1 MTASNAAAHPPQT
14 PRRIL
19 IVGPGDLASELGRTI
34 LWRGEIER
42 VHAPDVDAGYEA
54 ARSVQPSLLIV
65 DAGGHEEALAFVR
78 RMRKDPVVRSTGIAV
93 FLRSPTPREEES
105 LRLAGANVVLSGEV
119 DPVLWDRRLEEI
131 LNVPYRRDARIPVRF
146 KVWSRVETAPEPV
159 EAIALNISVHGM
171 LMETLLNLEVGM
183 KLDLRFELPE
193 QAGEVG
199 VVGEVVRRA
208 GIVEGRPR
216 SGVRFLVRRQDARER
231 IQAFVDSNDR
241 GEAAAVG
248 DPPPGQETAEWEAQL
263 RASEAWKAAIFES
276 ALDGIIT
283 VDHEGRIT
291 DFNHAAERIF
301 DRARADVLGRQAV
314 TTLVPPALRED
325 HREEIARHVLAGD
338 SELVGR
344 RIETLGLR
352 ADGTEFPIEMA
363 VTPLEVQGRHLFIAF
378 VRDITDRRRA
388 DDSMRASGRQFR
400 SLFEGSLD
408 AMVVADDEG
417 RYVEVNPAACALH
430 GLPRHALLG
439 HWIGD
444 FAAPGFDFQA
454 AWRTLRDEQGFRG
467 ELRLHRA
474 DGLQRDLDLVAT
486 ADFLPGSHL
495 VVLRDVTDRKQL
507 EAQLRQSQKMEAIGR
522 LAGGVAHD
530 FNNLLSV
537 IAGYAELILRRLPAD
552 SPLRGKGD
560 EILKASARAA
570 ALTRQLLA
578 FSRQQVLQ
586 PKIFDLNAVVSEMQA
601 MLERLIGVDVILD
614 TRLHPHL
621 GRARADPGQV
631 EQVVMN
637 LVVNARDAMPDGG
650 RIALS
655 TRNVEM
661 DEAYVRDHLGSRPG
675 PYVLLEV
682 TDNGHGMDAETQAH
696 IFEPF
701 FTTKEKGKGTG
712 LGLATAYGIVKQ
724 SGGYIWVQSEPG
736 RGTTFHVF
744 LPRVDAL
751 EETSGPEAAAP
762 AVGGAGETV
771 LLVEDQEAVRRLTRE
786 ILEMNGYVVLEAASG
801 KEALRISS
809 EHEAP
814 IRLMVTD
821 VVMPGM
827 SGIELA
833 HRLRALRP
841 EMKILYI
848 SGYADDALHGGV
860 LEAGAAFLQKP
871 VKASELERVV
881 RQLLEKAE

>member
-1 MTASNAAAHPPQT
+1 LTASNATAHPAHQP

-19 IVGPGDLASELGRTI
+19 IVGPGDLDAELGRTI

-42 VHAPDVDAGYEA
+42 VHAPDLDAGYEA

-65 DAGGHEEALAFVR
+65 DAGSHEEALAFVR
-78 RMRKDPVVRSTGIAV
+78 RMRLDPVVRSTGIAV
-93 FLRSPTPREEES
+93 FLKSPTAREEDL
-105 LRLAGANVVLSGEV
+105 LRLAGANIVLSGEV
-119 DPVLWDRRLEEI
+119 DPILWDRRLEEI

-146 KVWSRVETAPEPV
+146 KVWSRVETAPDPI
-159 EAIALNISVHGM
+159 EAVALNISVHGM
-171 LMETLLNLEVGM
+171 LMETPLNLEVGM
-183 KLDLRFELPE
+183 KLDLRFELPD
-193 QAGEVG
+193 QAGEIG

-208 GIVEGRPR
+208 GVVEGRPR
-216 SGVRFLVRRQDARER
+216 SGVRFLVRREDARER
-231 IQAFVDSNDR
+231 IQAFVDSNEG
-241 GEAAAVG
+241 GESAPIGVHA
-248 DPPPGQETAEWEAQL
+248 PGQETAEWEAEL
-263 RASEAWKAAIFES
+263 RASEAWKAAIFQS

-291 DFNHAAERIF
+291 DFNHAAETIF
-301 DRARADVLGRQAV
+301 RRARADVLGRQAV
-314 TTLVPPALRED
+314 TTLVPPALRD
-325 HREEIARHVLAGD
+325 GHREEIARHVLAGD
-338 SELVGR
+338 SGLIGR
-344 RIETLGLR
+344 RIETLGMR
-352 ADGTEFPIEMA
+352 SDGSEFPIEMA

-378 VRDITDRRRA
+378 VRDIADRRRA
-388 DDSMRASGRQFR
+388 EESLRASSRQFR
-400 SLFEGSLD
+400 ALFEGSLD

-417 RYVEVNPAACALH
+417 RYVEVNPAACDLH

-444 FAAPGFDFQA
+444 FAAPGFDFKA
-454 AWRTLRDEQGFRG
+454 TWDELHEKQGVRG
-467 ELRLHRA
+467 EMRLHRG
-474 DGLQRDLDLVAT
+474 DGVQRELDLVGT

-537 IAGYAELILRRLPAD
+537 ISGYAELILRGLPAD
-552 SPLRGKGD
+552 SSQRGKGE

-586 PKIFDLNAVVSEMQA
+586 PKIFDLNAVVSEMQG
-601 MLERLIGVDVILD
+601 MLERLIGVDIVLD
-614 TRLHPHL
+614 TRLAPQL
-621 GRARADPGQV
+621 GRVRADPGQV

-637 LVVNARDAMPDGG
+637 LVVNARDAMPNGG

-655 TRNVEM
+655 TRDVEM
-661 DEAYVRDHLGSRPG
+661 DESYVRDHLGSRAG

-682 TDNGHGMDAETQAH
+682 SDNGHGMDAETQAH

-712 LGLATAYGIVKQ
+712 LGLATAYGVVKQ
-724 SGGYIWVQSEPG
+724 SGGYIWVDSRPG
-736 RGTTFHVF
+736 KGTTFYVF
-744 LPRVDAL
+744 LPRV
-751 EETSGPEAAAP
+751 E
-762 AVGGAGETV
+762 AGEEAESTPPVEPAKGLAGEIV
-771 LLVEDQEAVRRLTRE
+771 LLVEDQEAVRHLMRE
-786 ILEMNGYVVLEAASG
+786 ILEMSGYVVLEAGSG
-801 KEALRISS
+801 KEALRVSG

-827 SGIELA
+827 SGTELGR
-833 HRLRALRP
+833 RLKAVRP
-841 EMKILYI
+841 EMKVLYI
-848 SGYADDALHGGV
+848 SGYADDALHDGV
-860 LEAGAAFLQKP
+860 LDERSSFLQKP
-871 VKASELERVV
+871 VKAADLERAV
-881 RQLLEKAE
+881 RKLLE

>member
-1 MTASNAAAHPPQT
+1 MTASNAAAHPPQA

-19 IVGPGDLASELGRTI
+19 IVGPGDLGAELGRTI
-34 LWRGEIER
+34 LWRREIER
-42 VHAPDVDAGYEA
+42 VHAPGVDAGYEA
-54 ARSVQPSLLIV
+54 ARSVQPSLVIV

-93 FLRSPTPREEES
+93 FSRSPTIREEEA
-105 LRLAGANVVLSGEV
+105 LRLAGANMVLSGEV

-146 KVWSRVETAPEPV
+146 KVWSRVESEPDPM
-159 EAIALNISVHGM
+159 EAVAINISVHGM
-171 LMETLLNLEVGM
+171 LMETLLGLEVGM

-208 GIVEGRPR
+208 GVVEGRPR

-231 IQAFVDSNDR
+231 IQAFVASSER

-248 DPPPGQETAEWEAQL
+248 AHEPGRETEEWETQL
-263 RASEAWKAAIFES
+263 RASEAWKAAIFQS

-291 DFNHAAERIF
+291 DFNHAAEKIF
-301 DRARADVLGRQAV
+301 GRARGDVLGRQAV
-314 TTLVPPALRED
+314 TTLVPPALRD
-325 HREEIARHVLAGD
+325 GHREEIARHVLAGD
-338 SELVGR
+338 SQVVGR
-344 RIETLGLR
+344 RIETLGMR
-352 ADGTEFPIEMA
+352 ADGSEFPIEMA

-388 DDSMRASGRQFR
+388 EESLRASGRQFR
-400 SLFEGSLD
+400 ALFEGSLD

-417 RYVEVNPAACALH
+417 RYVEVNPAACELH
-430 GLPRHALLG
+430 ALPRHALLG

-454 AWRTLRDEQGFRG
+454 AWNELHDRKGVRTEM
-467 ELRLHRA
+467 RLHRA
-474 DGLQRDLDLVAT
+474 DGIQRDLDLVAT

-537 IAGYAELILRRLPAD
+537 IAGYAELILRGLPAE
-552 SPLRGKGD
+552 SPHRGRGE
-560 EILKASARAA
+560 EILKAASRAA

-586 PKIFDLNAVVSEMQA
+586 PKIFDLNAVVAEMEA
-601 MLERLIGVDVILD
+601 MLERLIGVDITLD
-614 TRLHPHL
+614 TRLQRNL
-621 GRARADPGQV
+621 GRVRADPGQI

-650 RIALS
+650 RVVLS
-655 TRNVEM
+655 TRNTEM
-661 DEAYVRDHLGSRPG
+661 DDDYVREHLGSRAG

-682 TDNGHGMDAETQAH
+682 SDNGTGMDAETQAH

-712 LGLATAYGIVKQ
+712 LGLATAYGVVKQ
-724 SGGYIWVQSEPG
+724 SGGYIWVDSEPG

-744 LPRVDAL
+744 LPRVEAF
-751 EETSGPEAAAP
+751 EEDAAA
-762 AVGGAGETV
+762 AVAEVTPGVTGETI
-771 LLVEDQEAVRRLTRE
+771 LLVEDQEAVRHLMRE
-786 ILEMNGYVVLEAASG
+786 ILEMSGYVVLEAASG
-801 KEALRISS
+801 KDALRIIG
-809 EHEAP
+809 EHKEN
-814 IRLMVTD
+814 IRLMITD

-827 SGIELA
+827 TGTELGM
-833 HRLRALRP
+833 HLRTLRP
-841 EMKILYI
+841 DIKILYV
-848 SGYADDALHGGV
+848 SGYADDALHDGV
-860 LEAGAAFLQKP
+860 LDSGAAFLQKP
-871 VKASELERVV
+871 VKSAELERMV
-881 RQLLEKAE
+881 RQLLE

>member
-1 MTASNAAAHPPQT
+1 LTASSAAVPTAPT

-34 LWRGEIER
+34 LWRREIER

-54 ARSVQPSLLIV
+54 ARSIKPSLLIV
-65 DAGGHEEALAFVR
+65 DAGGHAEAIAFVR

-93 FLRSPTPREEES
+93 FSRSPSIREEEE

-119 DPVLWDRRLEEI
+119 DPILWDRRLEEI

-146 KVWSRVETAPEPV
+146 KVWSRVEATPDPV
-159 EAIALNISVHGM
+159 EAVALNISVHGM
-171 LMETLLNLEVGM
+171 LMETLLSLEVGM

-208 GIVEGRPR
+208 GTVEGRPR

-231 IQAFVDSNDR
+231 IQAFVDSNEPADVHQD
-241 GEAAAVG
+241 GAA
-248 DPPPGQETAEWEAQL
+248 QETAEWEAQL

-291 DFNHAAERIF
+291 DFNHAAEKIF
-301 DRARADVLGRQAV
+301 GRARADVLGRQAV
-314 TTLVPPALRED
+314 TTLVPPSLRDD
-325 HREEIARHVLAGD
+325 HQQEIARHILAGD
-338 SELVGR
+338 STVVGR
-344 RIETLGLR
+344 RTETLGMR
-352 ADGTEFPIEMA
+352 ADGTEFPLEMA

-388 DDSMRASGRQFR
+388 DESLRASGRQFR
-400 SLFEGSLD
+400 ALFEGSLD

-417 RYVEVNPAACALH
+417 RYVEVNPAACELH

-454 AWRTLRDEQGFRG
+454 TWRDLHEKKGVRG
-467 ELRLHRA
+467 EMRLHRA
-474 DGLQRDLDLVAT
+474 DGVQRDLDLVAT

-537 IAGYAELILRRLPAD
+537 IAGYAELILRALPAD
-552 SPLRGKGD
+552 SPHRAKAE
-560 EILKASARAA
+560 EILKAASRAA

-578 FSRQQVLQ
+578 FSRQQVLL
-586 PKIFDLNAVVSEMQA
+586 PKVFDLNAVVSEMES
-601 MLERLIGVDVILD
+601 MLERLIGVDIELD
-614 TRLHPHL
+614 TRLDPHL
-621 GRARADPGQV
+621 GRVRADPGQV

-650 RIALS
+650 RIVLTTS
-655 TRNVEM
+655 NVEM
-661 DEAYVRDHLGSRPG
+661 DEAYVREHLGSRPG

-682 TDNGHGMDAETQAH
+682 SDNGHGMDAETQAH

-712 LGLATAYGIVKQ
+712 LGLATAYGVVKQ
-724 SGGYIWVQSEPG
+724 SGGYIWVESAPS

-744 LPRVDAL
+744 LPRVDGVA
-751 EETSGPEAAAP
+751 EAAGPVAVAP
-762 AVGGAGETV
+762 APGFAGETI
-771 LLVEDQEAVRRLTRE
+771 LLVEDQEAVRHLMRE
-786 ILEMNGYVVLEAASG
+786 ILEMSGYVILEAAGG
-801 KEALRISS
+801 KEAVRISS
-809 EHEAP
+809 EHKER
-814 IRLMVTD
+814 IRLMITD

-827 SGIELA
+827 SGTELG
-833 HRLRALRP
+833 RQLRALRP
-841 EMKILYI
+841 EMKVLYI
-848 SGYADDALHGGV
+848 SGYADDALHDGV
-860 LEAGAAFLQKP
+860 LDDGAAFLQKP
-871 VKASELERVV
+871 VKAAELERVV
-881 RQLLEKAE
+881 RRLLE

>member
-1 MTASNAAAHPPQT
+1 MPQP

-34 LWRGEIER
+34 LWRREIER
-42 VHAPDVDAGYEA
+42 VHAPDVEAGYEA

-78 RMRKDPVVRSTGIAV
+78 RMRRDPLVRSTGIAV
-93 FLRSPTPREEES
+93 FSRSPTVREEEA
-105 LRLAGANVVLSGEV
+105 LRLAGATVVLSGEV
-119 DPVLWDRRLEEI
+119 DPILWDRRLEEI
-131 LNVPYRRDARIPVRF
+131 LNVPSRRDARIPVRF
-146 KVWSRVETAPEPV
+146 KVWSRVETSPDPI
-159 EAIALNISVHGM
+159 EAVALNISVHGM
-171 LMETLLNLEVGM
+171 LMETLLNLDVGM

-193 QAGEVG
+193 QAGEIG

-231 IQAFVDSNDR
+231 IQAFVASNER
-241 GEAAAVG
+241 GEAASVG
-248 DPPPGQETAEWEAQL
+248 DPVPGQETAEWEAEL

-291 DFNHAAERIF
+291 DFNHAAEKIF
-301 DRARADVLGRQAV
+301 GRSRSDVLGRQAV
-314 TTLVPPALRED
+314 MTLVPPGLRD
-325 HREEIARHVLAGD
+325 YHRNEIAQHVLAGD
-338 SELVGR
+338 SKVVGR
-344 RIETLGLR
+344 RIETLGMR
-352 ADGTEFPIEMA
+352 ADGAEFPIEMA
-363 VTPLEVQGRHLFIAF
+363 VTPLEVHGRHLFIMF

-388 DDSMRASGRQFR
+388 EDSLRASGRQFR
-400 SLFEGSLD
+400 ALFEGSLD
-408 AMVVADDEG
+408 AMVVADDQG
-417 RYVEVNPAACALH
+417 RYVEVNPAACELH
-430 GLPRHALLG
+430 GLPRRALLG

-454 AWRTLRDEQGFRG
+454 AWQELHEKQGFRW
-467 ELRLHRA
+467 EMRLHRA
-474 DGLQRDLDLVAT
+474 DGVQRDLDLVAT

-537 IAGYAELILRRLPAD
+537 IAGYAELMLRGLPAD
-552 SPLRGKGD
+552 SPQRGKGE

-586 PKIFDLNAVVSEMQA
+586 PKIFDLNAVVSEMEA
-601 MLERLIGVDVILD
+601 MLERLIGVDVLLD
-614 TRLHPHL
+614 TRLDPHL
-621 GRARADPGQV
+621 GRVRADPGQV

-650 RIALS
+650 NIALS

-661 DEAYVRDHLGSRPG
+661 DEAYVREHLGSRAG
-675 PYVLLEV
+675 PYVLLQV
-682 TDNGHGMDAETQAH
+682 KDTGHGMDAETQAH

-712 LGLATAYGIVKQ
+712 LGLATAYGVVKQ
-724 SGGYIWVQSEPG
+724 SGGYIWVESEPG

-744 LPRVDAL
+744 LPRVDEL
-751 EETSGPEAAAP
+751 EEAVEPAAAAP
-762 AVGGAGETV
+762 AQGIAGETI
-771 LLVEDQEAVRRLTRE
+771 LLVEDQEAVRHLMRE
-786 ILEMNGYVVLEAASG
+786 ILEMSGYVILEAASG
-801 KEALRISS
+801 KEAMRISA
-809 EHEAP
+809 EHKAP

-827 SGIELA
+827 TGTELGQQ
-833 HRLRALRP
+833 LRAQRP
-841 EMKILYI
+841 EMKVLYI
-848 SGYADDALHGGV
+848 SGYADDALHEGV
-860 LEAGAAFLQKP
+860 LDAGSAFLQKP
-871 VKASELERVV
+871 VKSADLERVV
-881 RQLLEKAE
+881 RQLLEKTE